1 MPADPSTAPTGAPAH
16 GTPAHGTSA
25 HGTPGRR
32 TPEEILR
39 AAGVAFT
46 VHEHEPV
53 RTYAESLARLPFPPG
68 ALVKTLAV
76 ETGGELVLAAL
87 LAADRVHFG
96 KLARALGVGRSTL
109 NAVSEAALDVELG
122 FEVGAVSLLTDFPA
136 ACLVDEAVLVLDT
149 VYTGSGRT
157 GRTIELAAADLV
169 RVSGATVAELVGAP
183 PGAAAEPGA
192 APAAA
197 EPSATPSG

>member
-1 MPADPSTAPTGAPAH
+1 MPSDPTASPPAR
-16 GTPAHGTSA
+16 P
-25 HGTPGRR
+25 PRR

-53 RTYAESLARLPFPPG
+53 RTYAEGVARLPFPPG
-68 ALVKTLAV
+68 AMVKTLAL

-96 KLARALGVGRSTL
+96 KLARALGVGRATL
-109 NAVSEAALDVELG
+109 NAVSAAALEVELD

-136 ACLVDEAVLVLDT
+136 ACLVDEAVLALGT
-149 VYTGSGRT
+149 VYTGSGRAD
-157 GRTIELAAADLV
+157 RTIELAAIDLV
-169 RVSGATVAELVGAP
+169 RVSGATRAELVGPP
-183 PGAAAEPGA
+183 PGAPVQ
-192 APAAA
+192 
-197 EPSATPSG
+197 

>member
-1 MPADPSTAPTGAPAH
+1 MPARPTASPTARP
-16 GTPAHGTSA
+16 P
-25 HGTPGRR
+25 RR
-32 TPEEILR
+32 TPEEILL

-53 RTYAESLARLPFPPG
+53 RTHAEGVARLPFPPG
-68 ALVKTLAV
+68 AMVKTLAL

-136 ACLVDEAVLVLDT
+136 ACLVDEAVLSLGT
-149 VYTGSGRT
+149 VFAGSGRT
-157 GRTIELAAADLV
+157 DRTIELSAADLV
-169 RVSGATVAELVGAP
+169 RVSGATVGELVGSLPSAAP
-183 PGAAAEPGA
+183 AGPPAGAADSPGA
-192 APAAA
+192 AP
-197 EPSATPSG
+197 SL